1 MPRKPESHQTL
12 LRQWDMLRMIPR
24 YPMKIAASEIANRL
38 IDEGFTVTKRTVE
51 RDLLALSEAFPLLSD
66 TRSMPFGWSWQQ
78 HAAPFDVPQLTPTQ
92 ALAFVLMQEYLG
104 TLLPGSV
111 TSDLGPYFRMAR
123 QRLADAASGGA
134 GRHWLERVRIIPP
147 SQPLIAPKVV
157 PAVHAAV
164 TDALLKDCK
173 LAITYRSR
181 GAEKSRDAVVHPLG
195 LVQRGALLYLVVVFD
210 GYEDVRTL
218 VLHRI
223 SKAEV
228 LPERTE
234 RPQGF
239 DLADHVRQGFLD
251 FGSGKSIKLV
261 ALFEEDAT
269 IALAESPLSEDQEL
283 GPPEDGMVR
292 VSATVTETPQLVW
305 WLLGFGGRVEVLQ
318 PASLRSKLT
327 DTAKAM
333 GKRYGL
339 KSR

>member
-1 MPRKPESHQTL
+1 MPQKPESHQTL
-12 LRQWDMLRMIPR
+12 LRQWDMLRLIPR
-24 YPMKIAASEIANRL
+24 YPVKIAASDIVARL
-38 IDEGFTVTKRTVE
+38 KDEGYEVTKRTVE
-51 RDLLALSEAFPLLSD
+51 RDLVTLSESFPLLSD
-66 TRSMPFGWSWQQ
+66 TKSMPFGWSWQQ
-78 HAAPFDVPQLTPTQ
+78 HAAPIDVPQLTPTQ

-123 QRLADAASGGA
+123 QRLADVASGGA

-147 SQPLIAPKVV
+147 SQPLVAPKVV

-223 SKAEV
+223 SKADV

-239 DLADHVRQGFLD
+239 DLAEHVRQGFLD

-261 ALFEEDAT
+261 ARFEEDAT
-269 IALAESPLSEDQEL
+269 IALAESPLSADQVL
-283 GPPEDGMVR
+283 GSAEEGMVQ

-305 WLLGFGGRVEVLQ
+305 WLLGFGGRVEVLK
-318 PASLRSKLT
+318 PAGLRQQMVEI
-327 DTAKAM
+327 AKAM
-333 GKRYGL
+333 GARYGL
-339 KSR
+339 